1 MAVGPVHALTHKFMQ
16 PQF

>member
-1 MAVGPVHALTHKFMQ
+1 MAVGPVHALTYKFMQ

>member
-1 MAVGPVHALTHKFMQ
+1 MAVGSVHALTYKFMQ